1 MEEFPDHDIAQDQ
14 SAFGRVAMLFL
25 ELIKIVILAVITI
38 VLVRYFLFK
47 PFYVKGQSM
56 EPNFYESEYLIVDE
70 LTYRFREPRRGEV
83 VVFRSPTQDKDFYLK
98 RIVGLPGERV
108 KVEDG
113 KVILYNSQEPLGI
126 VLEEPYLTEETP
138 GSVTYTVGEDQLFV
152 LGDNRDASLDS
163 RRFGP
168 IDSDAFVG
176 RAFFRGWP
184 FDQFGFI
191 STPESSL

>member
-1 MEEFPDHDIAQDQ
+1 MDDFSGQDMQQDQ

-25 ELIKIVILAVITI
+25 ELIKIVILAAIVI

-56 EPNFYESEYLIVDE
+56 EPNFYEHEYLIVDE
-70 LTYRFREPRRGEV
+70 LTYRFRDPERGEV

-98 RIVGLPGERV
+98 RVVGLPGERI

-113 KVILYNSQEPLGI
+113 KVILYSEQEPLGT
-126 VLEEPYLTEETP
+126 VLDEEYITEITP
-138 GSVTYTVGEDQLFV
+138 GSVTYTVGPDQYFL

-168 IDSDAFVG
+168 IDSDALVG

-184 FDQFGFI
+184 FEQFGFI
-191 STPESSL
+191 STPEVSL